1 MQISN
6 SLLGAGLSAYQGAQ
20 QRVDQAAS
28 AIATASLP
36 TVDSSQA
43 LTEISEQLIE
53 LKVEHRD
60 LDEVIGRLAASIEA
74 DELAIKRLKKRK
86 LKIKDMIAALESRL
100 IPDLDA

>member
-28 AIATASLP
+28 AIAAASLP

-53 LKVEHRD
+53 LKLGEHNAALGAR
-60 LDEVIGRLAASIEA
+60 LIRSADEVLGT
-74 DELAIKRLKKRK
+74 
-86 LKIKDMIAALESRL
+86 L
-100 IPDLDA
+100 IDTQA